1 MTTPLAGRELLL
13 TAVDLGLTEQQV
25 RDALERYGPNALPQ
39 PELPT
44 VAAVFVRQFRS
55 PLIYVLLIAAL
66 VSLGLGDL
74 RDAAFI
80 GLVLLINGAVGTAQ
94 EYSADRAA
102 HALRDLQQPK
112 ALVIREGKQRE
123 IDGLDV
129 VPGDLVLLQPGNRV
143 PADLRLLEAEDLR
156 CDESL
161 LTGESRPVEKSA
173 HAAQAAGERPANMV
187 FAASMVTRGRG
198 RGVVTA
204 TGASTELGKI
214 AGHVLGGEGCV
225 APLIARLDRFS
236 RMIGVIVAA
245 ALAVLIVVGWARG
258 MPWHQMFMMSVGL
271 AVSAIP
277 EGLPVAISVALAVAM
292 RKMARVNVIVRR
304 MPAIEAL
311 GSCTLIATDKTG
323 TLTLNQLTVTDL
335 SLPSGASY
343 RCDTGADPH
352 ACLIRAMH
360 SAPTSAENAL
370 SDLKS
375 LLHAAVLPNEGELLL
390 DGGAWHGAGDTVDV
404 ALLFLAEKAGVA
416 RDALH
421 AASPLLQRIPYEPD
435 LRYAASFHHGQ
446 DGVHVYVKGAPET
459 LIEMADS
466 MDDGGDAVPIDRALL
481 MRQKD
486 EMASRGLRVLAFAS
500 GSIER
505 DTSGQYGHAHLVD
518 LTFLGMV
525 GMQDPVRGEVPGAIA
540 DCFRA
545 GIGVVMIT
553 GDDPRT
559 AAAIATEA
567 GLVFTD
573 EQICTGSEVRAAEAA
588 GEAALDQLTD
598 RTIVYARVEP
608 QQKLAIVLS
617 LARRGNVVAVTGDG
631 INDAPALRQAHVGVA
646 MGRGGT
652 DVARESADVVLTDD
666 NFASIVN
673 GIREGRVAY
682 ANIRK
687 VIFMLCSTGAAE
699 LLLFAFA
706 IPLGLPMPLLAV
718 QLLWLNLVTN
728 GIQDVA
734 LAAER
739 AEGDELRYPPRPP
752 GEPIFD
758 RVMIR
763 RVAHSAIWMGLA
775 GFLVFYMALRRGE
788 SVESARNLLLLLFVL
803 FENVQVLLSRSE
815 HHSIFRQSLGAN
827 PLLVASVLLTQGIH
841 IAAMWLPGVRDT
853 LHIAPVSPASWALLL
868 AIAASLL
875 VVMELEKWWDKRAG
889 SGSRSD
895 RRRSASERQRQGGT
909 P

>member
-1 MTTPLAGRELLL
+1 MTTPLARREPLP
-13 TAVDLGLTEQQV
+13 TPVDVGLTEQQA

-39 PELPT
+39 PALPT

-66 VSLGLGDL
+66 VSLALGDL
-74 RDAAFI
+74 RDAVFI

-112 ALVIREGKQRE
+112 ALVVRDGKQRE
-123 IDGLDV
+123 IDALAV
-129 VPGDLVLLQPGNRV
+129 VPGDLVLLQPGNRA
-143 PADLRLLEAEDLR
+143 PADLRLLEADDLR

-161 LTGESRPVEKSA
+161 LTGESRPVAKSA
-173 HAAQAAGERPANMV
+173 HTAQAAGERPANMV

-214 AGHVLGGEGCV
+214 AGHVLGGEGHV
-225 APLIARLDRFS
+225 APLITRLDRFS
-236 RMIGVIVAA
+236 RIIGLVVAV

-258 MPWHQMFMMSVGL
+258 MQWHEMFMMSVGL

-323 TLTLNQLTVTDL
+323 TLTLNQLSVTDL
-335 SLPSGASY
+335 TLPSGAHY

-352 ACLIRAMH
+352 ACSIRAVH
-360 SAPTSAENAL
+360 SVPTSADSTQA
-370 SDLKS
+370 DLKR
-375 LLHAAVLPNEGELLL
+375 LLYAAVMPNEGELLL
-390 DGGAWHGAGDTVDV
+390 DGGAWRGTGDTVDV
-404 ALLFLAEKAGVA
+404 ALLLLAEKARVA

-435 LRYAASFHHGQ
+435 LRYAASFHHGA

-466 MDDGGDAVPIDRALL
+466 MDQRGDAVPIDRALL

-500 GSIER
+500 GTIER
-505 DTSGQYGHAHLVD
+505 DTSGQYGHGHLVD
-518 LTFLGMV
+518 LTFLGMA
-525 GMQDPVRGEVPGAIA
+525 GMQDPVRAEVPAAIA
-540 DCFRA
+540 DCIRA

-559 AAAIATEA
+559 AAAIASEA
-567 GLVFTD
+567 GLMFTD
-573 EQICTGSEVRAAEAA
+573 DQICTGTEVSAAEVA
-588 GEAALDQLTD
+588 GESALDRLTE
-598 RTIVYARVEP
+598 RAVVYARVEP

-617 LARRGNVVAVTGDG
+617 LARQGNVVAVTGDG

-699 LLLFAFA
+699 LLLFALA

-739 AEGDELRYPPRPP
+739 AEGDELRYPPRSP

-763 RVAHSAIWMGLA
+763 RVVHSAIWMGLG
-775 GFLVFYMALRRGE
+775 GFVVFYVALRRGE

-815 HHSIFRQSLGAN
+815 HHSIFRQSLRGN
-827 PLLVASVLLTQGIH
+827 PLLVASVLLTQGLH
-841 IAAMWLPGVRDT
+841 IAAMWLPGVSDT

-868 AIAASLL
+868 AIAATLL
-875 VVMELEKWWDKRAG
+875 IVMELEKWWDKRPDGAPRAQVRYTG
-889 SGSRSD
+889 ER
-895 RRRSASERQRQGGT
+895 RQRGGT